1 MFKKMMLA
9 VVMAL
14 FVSTTALAVDFQA
27 GSLQKGES
35 VWSHYKADN
44 GGLDFGQYRSEFSK
58 ANKVKNLNA
67 AFRKLQPGT
76 YQFPITVVVP
86 TKEIVGV
93 VPAIE
98 ANSNQA
104 MAPAQGEAQ
113 VVASLAIIQT
123 QNGEIRATSAQLAEE
138 LKKLEAKVVDREM
151 LVQFKDEQIIKL
163 ENLKKMQEELNTKLD
178 GLVERLLQQ
187 KAETGQALR
196 LVFPAGVVF
205 IAILIACL
213 LLSLS
218 HRDGGKEQFLRLM
231 KEKDMK
237 EKEKNAAEAADDPCV
252 EMEEEIPTPL
262 SFEEE
267 MARLKERFPSE
278 MLSLCDLQEEIA
290 RFQNAVTLN
299 DILIRGLQENE
310 SSLKIKKGELEGKL
324 EEAIQKIST
333 LSAVS
338 RELEDL
344 RAEYAEKME
353 SERRQMTAECVRKM
367 EEMSVASDAKIRD
380 LEARLASA
388 LEAGFITLNLTRE
401 EGVMRRFRKEIFTL
415 PIVLGP
421 GGKKLV
427 QVPGQPKMF
436 VEVEKAADYMK
447 GLAKGGGLST
457 FMYDGAYHAA
467 FISDADEGP
476 DFSEL
481 TIEPLAED
489 PDLLIFNEFKL
500 EEPTESDQP
509 EGGPDVKEK

>member
-123 QNGEIRATSAQLAEE
+123 QNGEIRETSAQLAEE

-187 KAETGQALR
+187 KAEDIQALSRFFLAVISIFAIAMIGFIVLQINRERR
-196 LVFPAGVVF
+196 LQ
-205 IAILIACL
+205 
-213 LLSLS
+213 
-218 HRDGGKEQFLRLM
+218 RLR
-231 KEKDMK
+231 E
-237 EKEKNAAEAADDPCV
+237 EKEENAAEAADDPCV

-421 GGKKLV
+421 GGKRLV

-467 FISDADEGP
+467 FISDVDEGL

-489 PDLLIFNEFKL
+489 PDLPIFKDINSEVG
-500 EEPTESDQP
+500 SDQP
-509 EGGPDVKEK
+509 EGGPDVKEKL